1 MASLFSSLPICS
13 FPKQAQWKRF
23 SNNRSSY
30 HVLNVFSLSQSEAT
44 TEISVESDIVR
55 RSANYH
61 PPIWDYDYL
70 QSLGLH
76 HVEDESYKERAS
88 KLKEEVRMM
97 FDNVVDPLEKLE
109 LIDAL
114 QRLGLSYYFEDEIK
128 KTLKNISINLSSNVA
143 WKKDNLYAT
152 SLEFRLL
159 RQHGY
164 EVNQDVFTSFMD
176 KDGNIKASFTH
187 DCKGLLNLYEA
198 SYHLVEGE
206 TMLENAR
213 ELAAKLLKQCLK
225 QNNDQYLSML
235 VEHALELPLHWRMLR
250 LEARWFIDAY
260 EKNKDKN
267 PIILELAI
275 LDYNIVQAM
284 HQEDLRYA
292 SLWWKDLGIGE
303 RLTFAR
309 DRLMENFLWSVGIIG
324 APQFGRGRR
333 IQTKVNALITYIDD
347 VYDVYGTMDELELF
361 TDVVERWDINAIQKL
376 PNYMKLCFHA
386 LHNSIN
392 DMAFHTLKEQG
403 IDVLPFLKNLWAN
416 LCKSYMLEARWFYIG
431 YKPNLQEYIE
441 NAWISISAPVLLGH
455 AYLETNHVTKE
466 GLKTFE
472 AYHPNIIRWSS
483 TVLRLANDLATSSYE
498 IKRGDISKSIQC
510 YMHETGGSEEEARE
524 HIKKL
529 IDAAWKNMNKD
540 QMAAK
545 SLSSR
550 MFFET
555 AMNLARVSMLVY
567 QNDDGHGIED
577 GEPKERALRLFIQS
591 VPLPK

>member
-1 MASLFSSLPICS
+1 ASLLTSSPICS

-30 HVLNVFSLSQSEAT
+30 HILNVFSPSQSEAT
-44 TEISVESDIVR
+44 TEISVENDIVR
-55 RSANYH
+55 RSADYH
-61 PPIWDYDYL
+61 PPIWDYDSL

-76 HVEDESYKERAS
+76 HVEDELYKERAS

-114 QRLGLSYYFEDEIK
+114 QRLGLSYYFEDEIR
-128 KTLKNISINLSSNVA
+128 KTLKNISNNLSSNVA

-159 RQHGY
+159 RKHGY

-292 SLWWKDLGIGE
+292 SGWWKDLGIGE

-361 TDVVERWDINAIQKL
+361 TDAVERWDVNATQKL

-386 LHNSIN
+386 LHSSIN

-416 LCKSYMLEARWFYIG
+416 LCKSYMLEARWYYIG
-431 YKPNLQEYIE
+431 YKPNLQEYID
-441 NAWISISAPVLLGH
+441 NAWISISGPVLLGH

-466 GLKTFE
+466 GLQTFE
-472 AYHPNIIRWSS
+472 EYHPNIIRWSS

-498 IKRGDISKSIQC
+498 IKRGDIPKSIQC
-510 YMHETGGSEEEARE
+510 YMHETGRSEEEARE

-529 IDAAWKNMNKD
+529 IDATWKNMNRD
-540 QMAAK
+540 RMAAK
-545 SLSSR
+545 SLLL
-550 MFFET
+550 
-555 AMNLARVSMLVY
+555 NIG
-567 QNDDGHGIED
+567 NIPH
-577 GEPKERALRLFIQS
+577 
-591 VPLPK
+591 